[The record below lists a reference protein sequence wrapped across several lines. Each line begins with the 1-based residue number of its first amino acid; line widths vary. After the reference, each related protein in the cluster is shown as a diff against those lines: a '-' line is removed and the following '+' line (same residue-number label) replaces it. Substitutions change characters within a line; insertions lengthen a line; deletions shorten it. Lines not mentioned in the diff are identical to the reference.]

1 MILYR
6 IGGPIDEKTERAIM
20 PRRAELTAPAGVN
33 LPVTHEP
40 PAAVEEVIRRFR
52 GSAYGLRFDPTL
64 GHSFRCG
71 NVRHLVLLSAGLSR
85 GTLIASLAA
94 TRRIA
99 GVVAIQDE
107 RDASASYLTRRLI
120 VTSPARDAIDVA
132 VIGPDGEV
140 DLRGTLRPEGP
151 GSVLTLRTY
160 GARPLA
166 AVDGVVREDGL
177 VLNIRAV
184 ISGVRKAGGDIDPAA
199 A

>member
-1 MILYR
+1 MSPAPKRRPSRNAPIARR
-6 IGGPIDEKTERAIM
+6 IGLCSPGTWQRPSRA
-20 PRRAELTAPAGVN
+20 
-33 LPVTHEP
+33 
-40 PAAVEEVIRRFR
+40 
-52 GSAYGLRFDPTL
+52 
-64 GHSFRCG
+64 
-71 NVRHLVLLSAGLSR
+71 
-85 GTLIASLAA
+85 
-94 TRRIA
+94 
-99 GVVAIQDE
+99 
-107 RDASASYLTRRLI
+107 
-120 VTSPARDAIDVA
+120 SPARDAIDVA